1 MEHKC
6 ICACHGTTFNSSKLH
21 EPVNHDTKCCEN
33 MNGFVPHKDEV
44 EEWEIDFDR
53 KFWSAT
59 NFNNYHFIKSEV
71 FRKAVSEEIKSFIK
85 TLLAHRE
92 ESLRAALRKLPT
104 YYINSEGNPAVL
116 VESVEA
122 LLSDK

>member
-1 MEHKC
+1 MEHNELC
-6 ICACHGTTFNSSKLH
+6 IACEVEDRRKQGRKLTLLKKEDETH
-21 EPVNHDTKCCEN
+21 TC
-33 MNGFVPHKDEV
+33 GRTLPHKDEV
-44 EEWEIDFDR
+44 EGWGRRIDEELYFLSQDGYAPGWR
-53 KFWSAT
+53 ESKAKD
-59 NFNNYHFIKSEV
+59 IKDIVREV
-71 FRKAVSEEIKSFIK
+71 
-85 TLLAHRE
+85 LAHRE